1 MSLMR
6 LKRVFSL
13 VELDRDTAT
22 AEDRIGPQASRRG
35 QAIGGAVIGVNVRFQ
50 YEDSFD
56 RARVIGI
63 ADNARETFE
72 GMPGLRFKFFT
83 LDESARRANNFYVW
97 DSDQAAHE
105 FFSDEL
111 RRRVSDRYGVAPTIE
126 FVEIAQIV
134 DNSGS

>member
-1 MSLMR
+1 MHPTNIETSHR
-6 LKRVFSL
+6 SV
-13 VELDRDTAT
+13 
-22 AEDRIGPQASRRG
+22 ASRREHT
-35 QAIGGAVIGVNVRFQ
+35 AGGAVIGVNVGFQ

-56 RARVIGI
+56 RARVIGV
-63 ADNARETFE
+63 ADNARATFE

-97 DSDQAAHE
+97 ESKETALE

-111 RRRVSDRYGVAPTIE
+111 RQRVTDLYGVAPTIE
-126 FVEIAQIV
+126 YVEIAQIV